1 MRGEN
6 CGAAWGDSLSQ
17 DPVCCHVGAEP
28 RTRAPKAQRG
38 IPRHGERTVVLPG
51 RTPCPRILFAAVWGR
66 SPECERLKRNAVSRD
81 AGRELWCCLG
91 GLLVPGSCLLP
102 CGGRAQNAST

>member
-17 DPVCCHVGAEP
+17 DPVCCRVGAEP
-28 RTRAPKAQRG
+28 RTQAPKAQRG
-38 IPRHGERTVVLPG
+38 ILRHGERTVVLPG
-51 RTPCPRILFAAVWGR
+51 GTPCPRILFAALWGR
-66 SPECERLKRNAVSRD
+66 SPERKHLKRNAVSHD

-91 GLLVPGSCLLP
+91 ELLVPGFCLLL
-102 CGGRAQNAST
+102 CGGGVQTASA